1 MSWGR
6 SKKSKGNAVQKTL
19 GLKEDIDPL
28 KKERNS
34 IKMNEID
41 REIFH
46 DTVDNYEVMQEN
58 LQKGLNEYSPFDS
71 LSEDIYQSLF
81 SYNAKMNDEED
92 MANSSR
98 LNHQMMESLME
109 SEDYQN
115 LRKNTRFDM
124 LGSAIGTEVL
134 QNKAM
139 EQIQYYKAQYLEQKR
154 TGQPQPGGDA
164 GELIDQLN
172 NAQNLQNQIDD
183 LNAKGGPGGH
193 NLTQSEANRL
203 ARLQEQLNDL
213 QDEIE
218 HNTDGQDEMAN
229 GMNKAM
235 NDAAKKAHQEVGEI
249 REAVE
254 SWGLDGASS
263 GVRISLDKRKKAI
276 ERIRRSSRLKDLT
289 DLIGRM
295 KAIAMQKK
303 SQRVPDGHSIR
314 TVELGNDLT
323 KVLPSE
329 MMKLSNHTM
338 KKEFMKKYAEKQL
351 MQYKKDGV
359 KQVGRGPIVI
369 GHDKSGSMDGTRDNW
384 ATAMALATLEVAQK
398 EKRNFAYIPYQSHV
412 IKSCV
417 KNIPAGELDPDDIM
431 DIAELD
437 TGGGTNFMAALDEA
451 LNCITSDRYKK
462 GDILFITDGD
472 AGVSDEWLKKFM
484 KAKEEY
490 KFFVHT
496 VIINIGGHASR
507 GTIDKF
513 SDHVTVMSTL
523 ADLDPANA
531 KQIFNIMDDDAKY
544 DPQKQPD
551 PNAQP

>member
-6 SKKSKGNAVQKTL
+6 SKKQKGNLVQKTL
-19 GLKEDIDPL
+19 GLKEEIDPL

-34 IKMNEID
+34 IQMNEID

-46 DTVDNYEVMQEN
+46 DMVDNYEVMQEN
-58 LQKGLNEYSPFDS
+58 LQTGLNEYSPFDS

-92 MANSSR
+92 MQNSSR
-98 LNHQMMESLME
+98 LNHQMMENLME

-115 LRKNTRFDM
+115 LRKNTRFDTM
-124 LGSAIGTEVL
+124 GSAIGTEVL

-139 EQIQYYKAQYLEQKR
+139 EQIQYYKSQYLEQQR

-172 NAQNLQNQIDD
+172 QAQNLQNQIDG
-183 LNAKGGPGGH
+183 LNAKGSNGQG
-193 NLTQSEANRL
+193 LTRAEANRL
-203 ARLQEQLNDL
+203 AQLQQQLNDL
-213 QDEIE
+213 QDEID
-218 HNTDGQDEMAN
+218 HNTDGQQEMQQ
-229 GMNKAM
+229 GMNQAM
-235 NDAAKKAHQEVGEI
+235 NQAAKKAHQEVGEI
-249 REAVE
+249 RDAVE

-276 ERIRRSSRLKDLT
+276 ERIRRSSRLRDLT

-295 KAIAMQKK
+295 KAIAMNKK

-329 MMKLSNHTM
+329 LMKLGNPTM
-338 KKEFMKKYAEKQL
+338 KKEFMKKYSEKQL

-359 KQVGRGPIVI
+359 KQVGRGPIVL
-369 GHDKSGSMDGTRDNW
+369 GHDKSGSMDDSRDNW
-384 ATAMALATLEVAQK
+384 ATALALATLEVAQK
-398 EKRNFAYIPYQSHV
+398 EKRNFGYIPYQSHV
-412 IKSCV
+412 IKSGV

-472 AGVSDEWLKKFM
+472 AGVSDEWLKKFL

-513 SDHVTVMSTL
+513 SDHVTVLSTL

-531 KQIFNIMDDDAKY
+531 KQIFNIMDDDTKHDAH
-544 DPQKQPD
+544 PQPD